1 MVFCRLNLN
10 VDPYD
15 RHGARDQT
23 MAALQTD
30 IDKTFKAAKSH
41 SSFNLQYINKGSCFL
56 KREVRELKGL
66 EKQN

>member
-1 MVFCRLNLN
+1 
-10 VDPYD
+10 
-15 RHGARDQT
+15 